1 MASVEL
7 TRLNTV
13 PSHLVALAMEEF
25 PQPVRTPKA
34 TEYESNR
41 HGHQQESRFTCSKIA
56 EEANEEGILDEDQ
69 ARRSFQQSLE
79 SLRKCTQARHWLSY
93 QDSTSISTQ
102 GSMDSSDFE
111 HGWVFSLCLK
121 PPKELLFGQPVEV
134 HSTIWMPGQRKV
146 WTLVFHAS

>member
-1 MASVEL
+1 LQHRPLEL
-7 TRLNTV
+7 TRLNIV

-34 TEYESNR
+34 TECENGR
-41 HGHQQESRFTCSKIA
+41 PGRQQESRFTCSKIA

-79 SLRKCTQARHWLSY
+79 SLRRCTQARHWLAY

-102 GSMDSSDFE
+102 GSVDSSDYE
-111 HGWVFSLCLK
+111 
-121 PPKELLFGQPVEV
+121 
-134 HSTIWMPGQRKV
+134 
-146 WTLVFHAS
+146 